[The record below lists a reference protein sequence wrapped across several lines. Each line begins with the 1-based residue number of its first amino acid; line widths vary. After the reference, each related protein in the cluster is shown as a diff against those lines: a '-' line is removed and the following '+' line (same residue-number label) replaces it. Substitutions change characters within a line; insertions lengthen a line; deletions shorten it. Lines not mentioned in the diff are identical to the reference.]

1 MRVWSIVFQR
11 ARARVLIGLALVG
24 TLALLL
30 PQATSPLLWIGAA
43 LMMLVPWLVLG
54 RSDRLRREGW
64 LETLRGARRSWRW
77 CLAELLVPA
86 LVVAAGA
93 AVVGAGSAGPTGALL
108 AWGLFV
114 LAVAD
119 RADRRA
125 LHAGAAAVPT
135 FALLLGLFTAPWL
148 AAPAFGQG
156 LGHWPATLVFG
167 LHPVGVALSTA
178 GRSPLQDPF
187 FYTWTLSG
195 TVDARPLPP
204 NVGLFLWIFLALV
217 AGIVATRGLQNL
229 RRGVE
234 S

>member
-1 MRVWSIVFQR
+1 M
-11 ARARVLIGLALVG
+11 VG
-24 TLALLL
+24 TLAMVL
-30 PQATSPLLWIGAA
+30 PQSTSPRLWTGAA
-43 LMMLVPWLVLG
+43 AMMLVPWLVLG

-64 LETLRGARRSWRW
+64 LETLCGARRSWRW
-77 CLAELLVPA
+77 SLAELLAPA
-86 LVVAAGA
+86 LVVVAGA
-93 AVVGAGSAGPTGALL
+93 AVAGAGSAGPTAALL

-125 LHAGAAAVPT
+125 SHAGAAALPT

-156 LGHWPATLVFG
+156 LGHWPATIVFG
-167 LHPVGVALSTA
+167 LHPVGVALSAA

-204 NVGLFLWIFLALV
+204 NVGLTLWVVVALV
-217 AGIVATRGLQNL
+217 AGIVATRGLQKL

>member
-1 MRVWSIVFQR
+1 MWSIILRR
-11 ARARVLIGLALVG
+11 ARVRVLIGLAVVG
-24 TLALLL
+24 ASAVVL
-30 PQATSPLLWIGAA
+30 PQATSPRLWAGAA

-64 LETLRGARRSWRW
+64 LQTLRGARSSWRW
-77 CLAELLVPA
+77 GVAELVVPA
-86 LVVAAGA
+86 LVVVAGA
-93 AVVGAGSAGPTGALL
+93 AVVGAGSPGPTGALL
-108 AWGLFV
+108 AWGLFA

-119 RADRRA
+119 RSDRRGV
-125 LHAGAAAVPT
+125 HAGAAAVPT
-135 FALLLGLFTAPWL
+135 FSILIALFASPWL
-148 AAPAFGQG
+148 AAPVFGQG

-167 LHPVGVALSTA
+167 LHPVGVALSTS

-195 TVDARPLPP
+195 TVDARPLTP
-204 NVGLFLWIFLALV
+204 NVGLSLWIILALV
-217 AGIVATRGLQNL
+217 AGLVATRGLQPL